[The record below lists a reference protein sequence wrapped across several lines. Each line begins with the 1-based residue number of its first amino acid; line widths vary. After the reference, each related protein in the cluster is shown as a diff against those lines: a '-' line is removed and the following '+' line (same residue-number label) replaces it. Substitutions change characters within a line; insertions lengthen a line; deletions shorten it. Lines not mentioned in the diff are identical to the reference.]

1 MDGMVSGGGLGA
13 ARGPGGLAGVVPEA
27 VARRPAANR
36 SGPGRAAAR
45 RPASVRSASSAS
57 VDPVSPAAARLP
69 ALREDLRIAPA
80 SPEADGSPSWTIHDP
95 AGHRFFRI
103 GWLEFELLSRW
114 HEDLPGGAL
123 LARVERE
130 TPLRPEAAQLDALVA
145 FLCARQ
151 LVRADGAADVERL
164 ARIADAA
171 RESPLKWLLH
181 HYLFF
186 RVPLVRPS
194 AWLARTLPRVAWFGS
209 RGFAVATLVAA
220 VVGLALALR
229 QWDAFTHTM
238 RAQLGPAGLVGFL
251 AALAFAKVLHELGH
265 AWTATRHGL
274 RVPQMGIAFVVL
286 WPMLYTDTGEAWK
299 LADKRRRLQVAAA
312 GIATEFAL
320 AAWATL
326 AWSLV
331 DDGDLRSA
339 LFFLA
344 TTSWVLTLAIN
355 ASPFMRFDGYFL
367 LSDAIDVPNLHERAG
382 ALARAWLRRTL
393 LGWDEPHPE
402 AMAPRRRAALVAFA
416 LVTWVYRLVVF
427 LAIAVAVY
435 LFFFKALG
443 VLLFVVEI
451 AWFVARPVAAE
462 LRVWHARRAETRRS
476 RKLAALA
483 GLALVAV
490 LIAWPWRL
498 PVRAEGWMHAE
509 RQQLVYSP
517 LPAQIA
523 ALREPGPVRAG
534 ELLARLHSP
543 DVGDRAALA
552 RASAD
557 ALATQLDRSVGR
569 GDGAERRAL
578 LAERLA
584 ASVAELDAQ
593 RAELGRLELRAAF
606 DGVLGDRDPLLQPG
620 GWVNPGQPIGMLHAP
635 DAWVVDALVDARAL
649 ERLEA
654 GATARFARRGRWEAP
669 LPARLVAIDTTRTA
683 TLPHPMLAAEHGG
696 RIATIRQADGSLA
709 PRDGLYRV
717 RLKLDA
723 PPPAGDAAVAL
734 GTAFVDGAPR
744 SPLRDWTTAL
754 VALLVR
760 ESGF

>member
-1 MDGMVSGGGLGA
+1 MVSGVA
-13 ARGPGGLAGVVPEA
+13 A
-27 VARRPAANR
+27 RPAAI
-36 SGPGRAAAR
+36 
-45 RPASVRSASSAS
+45 RSAGGARLDAPGAPGAS
-57 VDPVSPAAARLP
+57 GASGASGAIARLP

-80 SPEADGSPSWTIHDP
+80 SPAADGSPTWTIHDP

-114 HEDLPGGAL
+114 REGLPLATL
-123 LARVERE
+123 LARVGQE
-130 TPLRPEAAQLDALVA
+130 TTLRPEPGQLVALVD
-145 FLCARQ
+145 FLRARQ
-151 LVRADGAADVERL
+151 LVRADAPADVERL
-164 ARIADAA
+164 ARIAQAS
-171 RESPLKWLLH
+171 RSSPLTWLLH

-194 AWLARTLPRVAWFGS
+194 AWLVRTLPRVAWLGS
-209 RGFAVATLVAA
+209 RGFAIATAVAA

-238 RAQLGPAGLVGFL
+238 RAQLGPAGLVGWL
-251 AALAFAKVLHELGH
+251 GALAFAKVLHELGH

-299 LADKRRRLQVAAA
+299 LADRRRRLQVAAA

-367 LSDAIDVPNLHERAG
+367 LSDALDVPNLHERAG

-393 LGWDEPHPE
+393 LGWDEPDPE
-402 AMAPRRRAALVAFA
+402 PMAPRRRAGLVAFA
-416 LVTWVYRLVVF
+416 LVTWVYRLAVF
-427 LAIAVAVY
+427 VAIAVAVY

-443 VLLFVVEI
+443 VLLFAVEI
-451 AWFVARPVAAE
+451 GWFVARPVLAE
-462 LRVWHARRAETRRS
+462 LRVWHARRDETRRS
-476 RKLAALA
+476 RKAIALG
-483 GLALVAV
+483 GLALVLV
-490 LIAWPWRL
+490 LLAWPWRL
-498 PVRAEGWMHAE
+498 PVRAEGWLHAE

-517 LPAQIA
+517 LPARVV

-534 ELLARLHSP
+534 EPLARLDSP
-543 DVGDRAALA
+543 DVHGRAALA
-552 RASAD
+552 GATAAALSA
-557 ALATQLDRSVGR
+557 QLDRSVGR
-569 GDGAERRAL
+569 GDGAERRVL

-606 DGVLGDRDPLLQPG
+606 DGVLGDRDPSIQVG
-620 GWVNPGQPIGMLHAP
+620 GWVHPGAPIAMLHAP
-635 DAWVVDALVDARAL
+635 DAWVVDALVDAGAL
-649 ERLEA
+649 ARLEA
-654 GATARFARRGRWEAP
+654 GAPARFARRGRWEAP
-669 LPARLVAIDTTRTA
+669 LPARVVAIDTTRSA

-696 RIATIRQADGSLA
+696 RVATMRQPDGSLA

-717 RLKLDA
+717 RLRLDA
-723 PPPAGDAAVAL
+723 PPPGDAAVAA
-734 GTAFVDGAPR
+734 GTAFVDAAPR
-744 SPLRDWTTAL
+744 SLLRDWATAL
-754 VALLVR
+754 AALLVR